1 MQSRI
6 QHRNR
11 EFALGVARA
20 FAGAVLFGLPLLMTM
35 EMWSLGFSMDP
46 LRLALFQVLFFPVLV
61 VLSWH
66 SGFEPTFSWRDDV
79 VDALVAYAVGM
90 VASAIVL
97 AITGMLDADMSVR
110 EVVGK
115 IALQAVPASMGA
127 LLSQTQ
133 LGERDAGDAPEH
145 GGEGYWSDLFVM
157 GAGAL
162 FLGFNLAPTEEMVL
176 ISVRITE
183 VQAIL
188 LLLASVAII
197 HGFVYRVSF
206 RGEPRRAGRGRRM
219 EQFFRYS
226 VVGYVLACALSAY
239 LLWSFG
245 RLDGVSLLAG
255 AKAVIVLGFPA
266 ALGAA
271 AARLIL

>member
-1 MQSRI
+1 MQDGA
-6 QHRNR
+6 RNR
-11 EFALGVARA
+11 NLNFGKGLARA

-35 EMWSLGFSMDP
+35 EMWWLGFSMDP
-46 LRLALFQVLFFPVLV
+46 LRLALFQVLFFPVLI

-90 VASAIVL
+90 GASAVVL

-133 LGERDAGDAPEH
+133 LGERDAGAAPEH
-145 GGEGYWSDLFVM
+145 GGEGYLSDLFVM
-157 GAGAL
+157 AAGAL

-183 VQAIL
+183 IQAVL
-188 LLLASVAII
+188 LVLVSVAII

-206 RGEPRRAGRGRRM
+206 RGEPRRAAGGARWSH
-219 EQFFRYS
+219 FFRYS
-226 VVGYVLACALSAY
+226 VVGYVLACALSSY

-255 AKAVIVLGFPA
+255 AKTVIVLAFPS

>member
-1 MQSRI
+1 M
-6 QHRNR
+6 HDGARNR
-11 EFALGVARA
+11 NLNFGKGLARA

-35 EMWSLGFSMDP
+35 EMWSLGFSMHP
-46 LRLALFQVLFFPVLV
+46 LRLALFQILFFPVLV
-61 VLSWH
+61 LLSWH

-79 VDALVAYAVGM
+79 VDALVAHAVGIG
-90 VASAIVL
+90 ASAVVL
-97 AITGMLDADMSVR
+97 ALTGMLDAHMSVR

-127 LLSQTQ
+127 LLAQTQ
-133 LGERDAGDAPEH
+133 LGERDPEAPPEH
-145 GGEGYWSDLFVM
+145 GGEGYASDLFVM
-157 GAGAL
+157 AAGAL

-176 ISVRITE
+176 ISVRITGMH
-183 VQAIL
+183 AIL
-188 LLLASVAII
+188 LVLASVAII

-206 RGEPRRAGRGRRM
+206 RGEPRRTAGGARWSH
-219 EQFFRYS
+219 FFRYS

-239 LLWSFG
+239 LLWFFG

-255 AKAVIVLGFPA
+255 AKTIIVLAFPA